1 MRMRA
6 RVRLVAILLAVA
18 VGAWPRTAGAQ
29 TAQDFF
35 DDAALQDVRLT
46 MSARDWDALKAR
58 VYEDTY
64 YPADLR
70 WRGVTVRN
78 VGIRSRGFGSRLAA
92 KPGLRVDI
100 NRYLSGQDFLGLK
113 AFVLDNAATD
123 ASLVRESLAM
133 KLFARM
139 NVPAPREAH
148 ARLFVND
155 EYAGAY
161 VIVESLDRTF
171 VSRTFGAE
179 EGDVERGGMLFE
191 YRWSRPYGFEYLG
204 PSLEPYAELFSPETH
219 ETDAMVRLF
228 GPFEDMVRTF
238 NESRDDRF
246 ADDAGRVLDL
256 PAFITF
262 LAVQS
267 FVAETDGFVGDW
279 GMNNFY
285 VYRFRRS
292 APAVLIPW
300 DADHAFS
307 APDLDVDHNMPTNV
321 LTRRIM
327 AAPELRQIYL
337 DALLRVADVAAQPDA
352 GDPRGWLERELA
364 RQATQIAPAVA
375 ADPVLPFSYEQFAAD
390 VESLGRFARGRPL
403 YVACVLQGGGG
414 DDLPGLCAGRAAD
427 AAKYSALPRAN
438 RAR

>member
-6 RVRLVAILLAVA
+6 LVRFVAILLAGA
-18 VGAWPRTAGAQ
+18 VGAWPRMADAQ
-29 TAQDFF
+29 TEQDFF
-35 DDAALQDVRLT
+35 NDAALQDVRLT

-78 VGIRSRGFGSRLAA
+78 VGIRSRGFGSRLAG
-92 KPGLRVDI
+92 KPGLRIDI

-123 ASLVRESLAM
+123 PSLVRESLAM
-133 KLFARM
+133 KLFSRM

-161 VIVESLDRTF
+161 VIVESLDRAF
-171 VSRTFGAE
+171 VSHMFGTE

-191 YRWSRPYGFEYLG
+191 YQWRRPYGFEYLG
-204 PSLEPYAELFSPETH
+204 PSLESYAEIFSPETH
-219 ETDAMVRLF
+219 ETDAMVRLY
-228 GPFEDMVRTF
+228 GPFEDMIRTF

-246 ADDAGRVLDL
+246 ADEAGRVLDL

-267 FVAETDGFVGDW
+267 FVAEADGFVGDW

-307 APDLDVDHNMPTNV
+307 AFDLDVDHNMPTNV

-337 DALLRVADVAAQPDA
+337 DALLRVADVAARADA
-352 GDPRGWLERELA
+352 NDPRGWLERELA
-364 RQATQIAPAVA
+364 RQASQIAPAVA
-375 ADPVLPFSYEQFAAD
+375 ADPVLPFSYEQFAAEI
-390 VESLGRFARGRPL
+390 ESLRQFARGRPV
-403 YVACVLQGGGG
+403 YVACVLQREGG
-414 DDLPGLCAGRAAD
+414 DDWARLCAERASG
-427 AAKYSALPRAN
+427 AAKYSALPRTD